1 MGQFSWSRSLPAGVQ
16 SRPMRHALLLRS
28 VARLLGDQDPLI
40 DAAYMWRRHPHMI
53 WYGAA
58 AFVAMVVVAAGV
70 GWDEWSSRVS
80 LGAVAAAVA
89 VYATTDYR
97 ILARTSNHL
106 VLLTASKIRQVA
118 KAVIQTYPS
127 GSAIDLTD
135 GNMLAT
141 SWQFDGELYTVPK
154 SSERSMRSIATL
166 E

>member
-1 MGQFSWSRSLPAGVQ
+1 
-16 SRPMRHALLLRS
+16 MRHALLLKS
-28 VARLLGDQDPLI
+28 VARLLGEDDPLV
-40 DAAYMWRRHPHMI
+40 DAVYMWRRHPHMI

-89 VYATTDYR
+89 FYATTDYR

-118 KAVIQTYPS
+118 KAVIETYPVE
-127 GSAIDLTD
+127 SAIDLTD

-141 SWQFDGELYTVPK
+141 SWQFDGEIYTVPK
-154 SSERSMRSIATL
+154 SSERSMRSMADRH
-166 E
+166 ER